1 MVSFSVFRRLSP
13 IGLDIGP
20 RSVRAVQLSADRS
33 SVVHAVETEI
43 DASQDSSA
51 DAIASMANTVRATL
65 REGGFRGGNV
75 VLSLGHPDLLLQNIR
90 ISDGPE
96 TPLASSV
103 LEEITS
109 RANISPEN
117 VEIRWIEAGV
127 VQQGET
133 QRREVLLLTCRKAAV
148 TERIQLAEKAG
159 IRLLALDAEPAA
171 LTRTVLRQYRR
182 QSDQSQ
188 TVLLLRIGQ
197 RNTLVFIT
205 RGDHPLF
212 AKYLPFGGDD
222 LDQALVRQF
231 QIPLE
236 SAVIL
241 RHGYGERRR
250 DQRDPEVVK
259 TVQECLQPLWNS
271 WLDEIARCARYYQV
285 TFRGQPIERVV
296 LSGSEATSELQ
307 ERLEKFFDLPVEI
320 LDPFRAIRCPQEID
334 MSSQW
339 DLAIG
344 LALYASPVSAL
355 T

>member
-1 MVSFSVFRRLSP
+1 MVNFSVFRRLSP

-20 RSVRAVQLSADRS
+20 RSLRAVQLSGDRS
-33 SVVHAVETEI
+33 SIVHAVEMEI
-43 DASQDSSA
+43 DTSQDSSA
-51 DAIASMANTVRATL
+51 DAISSIANTVRVAL
-65 REGGFRGGNV
+65 RDGGFQGGSV

-90 ISDGPE
+90 ISDTPDA
-96 TPLASSV
+96 PLANGV
-103 LEEITS
+103 LEEIAS

-117 VEIRWIEAGV
+117 VEIRWIDAGV

-133 QRREVLLLTCRKAAV
+133 QRREVLLLACRKAAV

-171 LTRTVLRQYRR
+171 VTRAVLRQYRR
-182 QSDQSQ
+182 QTDQSQ
-188 TVLLLRIGQ
+188 TMLFLRIGQ

-236 SAVIL
+236 SALVL

-250 DQRDPEVVK
+250 DQRDPEVVR
-259 TVQECLQPLWNS
+259 TVQECLHPLWNS
-271 WLDEIARCARYYQV
+271 WLEEIARCARYYQV
-285 TFRGQPIERVV
+285 TFRGQPIERIII
-296 LSGSEATSELQ
+296 SGSEATVELQ

-334 MSSQW
+334 MSPQW

-344 LALYASPVSAL
+344 LALYTNPGSAVA
-355 T
+355 